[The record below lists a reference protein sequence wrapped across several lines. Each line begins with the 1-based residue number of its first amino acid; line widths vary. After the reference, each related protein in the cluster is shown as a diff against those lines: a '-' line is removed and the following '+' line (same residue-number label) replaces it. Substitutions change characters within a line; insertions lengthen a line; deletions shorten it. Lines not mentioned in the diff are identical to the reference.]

1 MANLDSLDLKLVL
14 SFANAYRRLNE
25 KGEISDQQLEEV
37 MQLVENYQN
46 YAQAEFKARLQK
58 IFPDAVSYDLKVEP
72 SPCDQI
78 RRSPPVGINFLCFP
92 AISPSLLINNKLLNK
107 IKDKLAKKVPKK
119 YIQ

>member
-46 YAQAEFKARLQK
+46 YNPENFKSRLHE
-58 IFPDAVSYDLKVEP
+58 IFPESD
-72 SPCDQI
+72 
-78 RRSPPVGINFLCFP
+78 F
-92 AISPSLLINNKLLNK
+92 
-107 IKDKLAKKVPKK
+107 
-119 YIQ
+119 